1 MPINEHSYDAE
12 NMGEMILRLS
22 IGSEVDWSPEHLAMS
37 AWIEHLPF
45 AFWLMKILRPRMLVE
60 LGTDKGTSYA
70 GFCQAVESLHLD
82 TNCFA
87 VDTWKGDQHAGYYD
101 ESVFSVVSSL
111 NDQRYKRF
119 SSLMRTTFDEA
130 ITHFADGEIDVLH
143 IDGLHTYEAARNDF
157 EGWKPKLSKSAVVLF
172 HDTNVRQG
180 DFGVWRLWNELAADY
195 PHFEFLHGYG
205 LGVLGVGT
213 HLPAPIRHLFESVD
227 NRSDLQGVRSFFA
240 ARGAA
245 VQAEFELRKARA
257 DSATLAA
264 EVAQL
269 VSSQD
274 RLERELT
281 DFRSVREVWETERD
295 QLKAEACVLRTRA
308 ETHADALA
316 DLSSAKEAWE
326 TERDELKA
334 EVYVLRTRA
343 EQAALDYAHLS
354 ELSAR
359 LRDELESIEGPL
371 SLAKAHREALLLST
385 SWRVTAPMR
394 GVSLAMQRL
403 GGQRK
408 ARHGW
413 IALQSGRVR
422 RIARLVP
429 AMSQRAGGPINLARL
444 GVRTLLAD
452 GVGGVRAKLRSLET
466 GTIITDLGLSPC
478 DPNDT
483 ARDIFAKQQSELTIA
498 QAVELQKTFV
508 CQPLISVIMPVYKT
522 PVKWLRRVV
531 ESLQAQY
538 YDRWELCAVDDCSPT
553 DEQRNLL
560 KELAAGDPRVRFSVM
575 EKNGGISAAS
585 NVSLQMARGE
595 FIALVD
601 HDDELTPDA
610 FFRVVEALNQN
621 PDADFLYS
629 DECKVDDTEQ
639 SKLFHFVF
647 KPDWSPEIMLN
658 SMVTGHLTVYR
669 RNLVE
674 SVGGFRGEYDFSQDY
689 DLALRMSEATDRI
702 VHIERIL
709 YLWRAIPG
717 SAASGGKDYARESN
731 IAALNDSFRRR
742 GIPAEAQPGPL
753 ANIPNFDLPFDS
765 TKVSIVIPSD
775 SARNLRLALDAI
787 RVGTG
792 YPNYEV
798 VVVCNGPVAELLSE
812 EYADWK
818 SARFIKYD
826 KKYNFSDKCNEG
838 ARAAHGD
845 IVVFYNDDVFPM
857 QNDWIERLIECLWI
871 PGVGGVSPKLLYEDD
886 TIQYAGMISG
896 TPGLCGTAYNHVH
909 VNSFDSFLTMHQWI
923 RNVSILSGA
932 CCALR
937 KETFLQIGA
946 FDEVN
951 TPDGHSD
958 MDLSYK
964 LIESGLRCVYNPHAV
979 LRHIGNHSWGSKKSK
994 YKADIFALKRWG
1006 SLLSRDPNFTE
1017 SMKAVLYRDFTF
1029 EYRIF
1034 ADHIDPHLQYS
1045 GPDVLFASHELT
1057 MTGAPRMLFHAA
1069 KIVKERGG
1077 FPVVVA
1083 PSDGPLRHELVQEG
1097 IVVIIDASMNNH
1109 HFLVERFARN
1119 FDLVVANTMETVEL
1133 VKQLSR
1139 VPILRTIWWLH
1150 EAKMLAG
1157 RQSEMK
1163 GVSWERIQ
1171 AVCVSDYAR
1180 RFMSSDINVKILHNG
1195 IPDQRSLSERVDP
1208 TSRFTFLVS
1217 GTVEP
1222 RKGQDIFVEAIA
1234 ALPEEI
1240 RLQCRFILTGKF
1252 WSHHHE
1258 YWENIKAQMVRMPEI
1273 EYIGVLDHKAQLEVM
1288 AGADV
1293 LVCCSRDESFSLVVA
1308 EAAMLST
1315 PIILSDAV
1323 GVSTLFDRDSS
1334 FMFETGDALS
1344 LAEQMRSAFM
1354 QRDTISQMGAAARRV
1369 FEKELSLEIFAER
1382 FAALM
1387 EEHLEI
1393 EPTVSPRLVE
1403 A

>member
-1 MPINEHSYDAE
+1 MLTRWPIC
-12 NMGEMILRLS
+12 
-22 IGSEVDWSPEHLAMS
+22 P
-37 AWIEHLPF
+37 
-45 AFWLMKILRPRMLVE
+45 PR
-60 LGTDKGTSYA
+60 
-70 GFCQAVESLHLD
+70 
-82 TNCFA
+82 
-87 VDTWKGDQHAGYYD
+87 
-101 ESVFSVVSSL
+101 
-111 NDQRYKRF
+111 R
-119 SSLMRTTFDEA
+119 
-130 ITHFADGEIDVLH
+130 
-143 IDGLHTYEAARNDF
+143 
-157 EGWKPKLSKSAVVLF
+157 
-172 HDTNVRQG
+172 
-180 DFGVWRLWNELAADY
+180 
-195 PHFEFLHGYG
+195 
-205 LGVLGVGT
+205 
-213 HLPAPIRHLFESVD
+213 
-227 NRSDLQGVRSFFA
+227 
-240 ARGAA
+240 
-245 VQAEFELRKARA
+245 
-257 DSATLAA
+257 
-264 EVAQL
+264 
-269 VSSQD
+269 
-274 RLERELT
+274 
-281 DFRSVREVWETERD
+281 
-295 QLKAEACVLRTRA
+295 
-308 ETHADALA
+308 
-316 DLSSAKEAWE
+316 EAWE

-964 LIESGLRCVYNPHAV
+964 LIESGPALR
-979 LRHIGNHSWGSKKSK
+979 L
-994 YKADIFALKRWG
+994 
-1006 SLLSRDPNFTE
+1006 
-1017 SMKAVLYRDFTF
+1017 
-1029 EYRIF
+1029 
-1034 ADHIDPHLQYS
+1034 
-1045 GPDVLFASHELT
+1045 
-1057 MTGAPRMLFHAA
+1057 
-1069 KIVKERGG
+1069 
-1077 FPVVVA
+1077 
-1083 PSDGPLRHELVQEG
+1083 
-1097 IVVIIDASMNNH
+1097 
-1109 HFLVERFARN
+1109 
-1119 FDLVVANTMETVEL
+1119 
-1133 VKQLSR
+1133 
-1139 VPILRTIWWLH
+1139 
-1150 EAKMLAG
+1150 
-1157 RQSEMK
+1157 
-1163 GVSWERIQ
+1163 
-1171 AVCVSDYAR
+1171 
-1180 RFMSSDINVKILHNG
+1180 
-1195 IPDQRSLSERVDP
+1195 
-1208 TSRFTFLVS
+1208 
-1217 GTVEP
+1217 
-1222 RKGQDIFVEAIA
+1222 
-1234 ALPEEI
+1234 
-1240 RLQCRFILTGKF
+1240 
-1252 WSHHHE
+1252 
-1258 YWENIKAQMVRMPEI
+1258 
-1273 EYIGVLDHKAQLEVM
+1273 
-1288 AGADV
+1288 
-1293 LVCCSRDESFSLVVA
+1293 
-1308 EAAMLST
+1308 
-1315 PIILSDAV
+1315 
-1323 GVSTLFDRDSS
+1323 
-1334 FMFETGDALS
+1334 
-1344 LAEQMRSAFM
+1344 
-1354 QRDTISQMGAAARRV
+1354 
-1369 FEKELSLEIFAER
+1369 
-1382 FAALM
+1382 
-1387 EEHLEI
+1387 
-1393 EPTVSPRLVE
+1393 
-1403 A
+1403 